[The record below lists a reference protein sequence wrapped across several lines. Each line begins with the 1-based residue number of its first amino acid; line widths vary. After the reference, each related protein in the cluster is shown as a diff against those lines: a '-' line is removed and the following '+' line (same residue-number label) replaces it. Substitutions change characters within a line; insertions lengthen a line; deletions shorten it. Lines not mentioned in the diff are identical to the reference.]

1 MAFRGMEWHC
11 ETCRDRFLEEWEH
24 RAKEMDSAAY
34 GDCRS
39 VHEWMFQRMVI
50 MCRNPPRHFG
60 CIGWAWDSAIHSGE
74 WIGGYAW
81 SDGRSCESQNAP
93 LAVNELGCSW
103 WPCIVAI
110 VEDNDKM
117 PFYCPALAW
126 MRSRPWT
133 IHCSRIFIERSGG
146 RGLCPIR
153 AISST
158 SRGHAIEDMRSADR
172 PEEEPD
178 MGDNDEEAPRPGS
191 TPEPEAEPDME
202 PPRLEHVWVTGDLG
216 QTQRRSRHQRERTR
230 DMRHGAHTPY
240 WTCSRCGVGRNWAAR
255 ARCRLCQADRSPVAG
270 AAPAA

>member
-1 MAFRGMEWHC
+1 
-11 ETCRDRFLEEWEH
+11 
-24 RAKEMDSAAY
+24 
-34 GDCRS
+34 
-39 VHEWMFQRMVI
+39 MV
-50 MCRNPPRHFG
+50 RHFG
-60 CIGWAWDSAIHSGE
+60 CIGWVWNTAIHSGE

-158 SRGHAIEDMRSADR
+158 SRGLAIEDMRSADR

-191 TPEPEAEPDME
+191 TPEPEAEPDMDPDILQMDSDCGE
-202 PPRLEHVWVTGDLG
+202 TEVRRDVMRSLG
-216 QTQRRSRHQRERTR
+216 H
-230 DMRHGAHTPY
+230 
-240 WTCSRCGVGRNWAAR
+240 
-255 ARCRLCQADRSPVAG
+255 
-270 AAPAA
+270 